1 MPDLSKENDNY
12 VKINKNYVNSIRI
25 FFRLSI
31 NDQFFR
37 QISELNLDN
46 YVN

>member
-37 QISELNLDN
+37 QISKLNLDN